1 MKESGIIFVSL
12 RETPK
17 LINIP
22 DLNQIGLR
30 TFIGRNNSEK
40 EMQPNICHMAH
51 HTHYRLTS
59 NG

>member
-40 EMQPNICHMAH
+40 EMQP
-51 HTHYRLTS
+51 
-59 NG
+59 